1 MDIVDRLNI
10 IIDALNISQ
19 RKFAKNIG
27 VSSSTINKIL
37 NRKAKILPHQIILI
51 EQYYNI
57 PKEWLEQGIGEWTPQ
72 GDNKFKLKNDIIR
85 SLEVL
90 NEKELGYVN
99 DFLTL
104 FKKYMDKGE

>member
-1 MDIVDRLNI
+1 MDSAR
-10 IIDALNISQ
+10 
-19 RKFAKNIG
+19 G
-27 VSSSTINKIL
+27 
-37 NRKAKILPHQIILI
+37 
-51 EQYYNI
+51 
-57 PKEWLEQGIGEWTPQ
+57 
-72 GDNKFKLKNDIIR
+72 NDIIR

>member
-1 MDIVDRLNI
+1 M
-10 IIDALNISQ
+10 
-19 RKFAKNIG
+19 
-27 VSSSTINKIL
+27 
-37 NRKAKILPHQIILI
+37 PHQIILI

-57 PKEWLEQGIGEWTPQ
+57 PKEWLEQGLGEWTPQ